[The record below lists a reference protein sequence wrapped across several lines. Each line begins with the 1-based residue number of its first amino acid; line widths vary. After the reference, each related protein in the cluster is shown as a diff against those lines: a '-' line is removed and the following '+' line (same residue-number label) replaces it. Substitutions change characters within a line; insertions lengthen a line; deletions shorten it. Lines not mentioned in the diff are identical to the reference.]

1 MPRQETMLFIEP
13 EQHYL
18 EYSSLV
24 LRDLVGNNR
33 RSSQDITELKGQD
46 ANPQNVNDV
55 LEAKDPA
62 YFMGI
67 GHGNCYSADTEI
79 LTENGWKFFYNLDN
93 NERVATLNQENDEL
107 EYQLPTKY
115 IKSEYKGRM
124 LSIDGN
130 RINLM
135 VTPNHRLYVSWP
147 RGDKAR
153 RFAFMEAQDVGKVGS
168 RLDKNTGKF
177 ISTGT
182 TAGHYLI
189 FKRSA
194 NWNCETMQKF
204 EIPSIKKEHTV
215 PHYGRIDRYE
225 RIMPSKEVEIDD
237 WLRFFGIWIA
247 EGSASLGRIKGE
259 YIISIAQNDDIKRS
273 IIKTWVD
280 KIGQQ
285 IGFSA
290 WEEASNE
297 HSKAI
302 KFKNKQIYTYLKQFG
317 HAKDKFIPKEIKMLP
332 PDKLRIMFSAMVLG
346 DGHISKRGKISYS
359 TVSKKLI
366 DDVQEIVMK
375 MGMSGTV
382 HKETKRQLL
391 YKIGITDKD
400 AGVSRRSWKW
410 IDYDG
415 SIYCVTVPNHAIYVR
430 RNGKPCWCGNSDVY
444 SVECTT
450 VYMRNGDD
458 NAKKLNGRV
467 VHLNSCKTAASL
479 GPNLVSLG
487 ARAFFGSKDS
497 FWFYVGSPANSDRA
511 SISAFIPELQI
522 DVSMLQG
529 KTTGEAQS
537 DKMIKMEEEMYY
549 WTSGPGRTH
558 PHALEL
564 ADMIRMNKEISTFL
578 GDPNVRV
585 TSGVGIPGIS
595 VSSIMTL
602 TPLFLVGGLIASNE
616 LSKGRK
622 KKGWLF

>member
-55 LEAKDPA
+55 LEAKDPV

-67 GHGNCYSADTEI
+67 GHGNDT
-79 LTENGWKFFYNLDN
+79 
-93 NERVATLNQENDEL
+93 
-107 EYQLPTKY
+107 
-115 IKSEYKGRM
+115 
-124 LSIDGN
+124 
-130 RINLM
+130 
-135 VTPNHRLYVSWP
+135 
-147 RGDKAR
+147 
-153 RFAFMEAQDVGKVGS
+153 
-168 RLDKNTGKF
+168 
-177 ISTGT
+177 
-182 TAGHYLI
+182 
-189 FKRSA
+189 
-194 NWNCETMQKF
+194 
-204 EIPSIKKEHTV
+204 
-215 PHYGRIDRYE
+215 
-225 RIMPSKEVEIDD
+225 
-237 WLRFFGIWIA
+237 
-247 EGSASLGRIKGE
+247 
-259 YIISIAQNDDIKRS
+259 
-273 IIKTWVD
+273 
-280 KIGQQ
+280 
-285 IGFSA
+285 
-290 WEEASNE
+290 
-297 HSKAI
+297 
-302 KFKNKQIYTYLKQFG
+302 
-317 HAKDKFIPKEIKMLP
+317 
-332 PDKLRIMFSAMVLG
+332 
-346 DGHISKRGKISYS
+346 
-359 TVSKKLI
+359 
-366 DDVQEIVMK
+366 
-375 MGMSGTV
+375 
-382 HKETKRQLL
+382 
-391 YKIGITDKD
+391 
-400 AGVSRRSWKW
+400 
-410 IDYDG
+410 
-415 SIYCVTVPNHAIYVR
+415 
-430 RNGKPCWCGNSDVY
+430 VY

-549 WTSGPGRTH
+549 WTSGPGKTH

-602 TPLFLVGGLIASNE
+602 TPLLLVGGLIASNE